1 MSTKFNSD
9 AMFGL
14 VGIVA
19 GLVGVGYAIGAHSK
33 MAQIANK
40 LDSSIDELASNTPV
54 DIPNDMIERAVD
66 IISISSSLML
76 FPPSILFHSFVMLL
90 S

>member
-40 LDSSIDELASNTPV
+40 LDS
-54 DIPNDMIERAVD
+54 
-66 IISISSSLML
+66 
-76 FPPSILFHSFVMLL
+76 
-90 S
+90 